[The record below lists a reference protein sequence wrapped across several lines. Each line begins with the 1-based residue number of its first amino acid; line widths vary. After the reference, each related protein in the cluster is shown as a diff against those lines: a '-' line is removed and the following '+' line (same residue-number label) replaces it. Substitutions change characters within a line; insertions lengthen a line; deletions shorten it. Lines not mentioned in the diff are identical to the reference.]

1 MKKENRMLIVN
12 IGLAIVLAADIIFCA
27 TKPNPVTISMVVMS
41 ATALGIGL
49 YLDLKGRKKR

>member
-1 MKKENRMLIVN
+1 MKKENKTLLIN
-12 IGLAIVLAADIIFCA
+12 IGLAIVLAADIIFCV

-41 ATALGIGL
+41 ATALGLGL